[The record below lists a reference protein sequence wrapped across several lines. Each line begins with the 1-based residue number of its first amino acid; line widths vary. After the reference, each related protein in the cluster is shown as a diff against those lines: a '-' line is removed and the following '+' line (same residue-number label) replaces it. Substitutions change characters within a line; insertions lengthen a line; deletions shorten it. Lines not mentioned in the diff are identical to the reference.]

1 MHRLARFLDLHANL
15 VDELLLLALA
25 HHLGLQA
32 VVGLFLLHPIM
43 REEQPH
49 LRLVHGNLIPRLE
62 AVELGGGRQQIRH
75 HGFELFHGELS
86 GEVCVVGHHHFLQSA
101 DLDLRHVQLRQLMGD
116 LLGREGPG
124 SVLIHVLEQHSAPL
138 LELGLRLRVVPRT
151 LPQIVGEVLHFGGG
165 RVPLERRNQRGG
177 YSLATLRGSHLR
189 DPVGPHREVESDWNP
204 DRVQDRN
211 KDRID
216 ENEGPGVVHRAG
228 H

>member
-165 RVPLERRNQRGG
+165 RVPLVRRNERGAD
-177 YSLATLRGSHLR
+177 SLAAECGSHLG
-189 DPVGPHREVESDWNP
+189 DPIGPHREIEPDRNP
-204 DRVQDRN
+204 DRVQDR
-211 KDRID
+211 DCRRIQED
-216 ENEGPGVVHRAG
+216 EGCGVVDGACH
-228 H
+228 